1 MRRILYYL
9 PRTGRYPAQRRFL
22 NRMSFEYMQEI
33 PKPQEILAAIPVS
46 QDLVELK
53 KKRDAE
59 IKDAFTR
66 KDGRFLLIIGPC
78 SAHDEEAV
86 CDYISR
92 LAKVQNDVKDKIIII
107 PRIYTNKPRTTGIGY
122 KGMAHQ
128 PNLAE
133 EPNIVEGIKA
143 IRKMHIRAL
152 RDSHLP
158 AADEM
163 LYPSNYPYLEDLL
176 SYVAVGARSVE
187 NQSHRLTASGFD
199 IPVGMKNPTSGD
211 MEVTLNSAQAA
222 QAPHIFSYNG
232 WQVKTSG
239 NPLAHA
245 VLRGAVDYHGL
256 AFPNYHYE
264 DLVMFAEAYQKR
276 GLANPTIIVDTN
288 HANSNKKYAEQ
299 PRIAKEVMHSRRHST
314 LLKDMIRG
322 FMVES
327 FIEEGAQKV
336 TENVYGKSITDPCL
350 GWKDSEKLIRDL
362 AGMV

>member
-1 MRRILYYL
+1 MPLSPEL
-9 PRTGRYPAQRRFL
+9 A
-22 NRMSFEYMQEI
+22 EI
-33 PKPQEILAAIPVS
+33 
-46 QDLVELK
+46 K
-53 KKRDAE
+53 KKRDQD
-59 IKDAFTR
+59 IKASFTR
-66 KDGRFLLIIGPC
+66 ENSKLILIIGPC

-86 CDYISR
+86 CDYIAR
-92 LAKVQNDVKDKIIII
+92 LAKVQAEVKDKIIII

-128 PNLAE
+128 PKLQE
-133 EPNIVEGIKA
+133 KPNIVEGIKA

-152 RDSHLP
+152 KESYLP

-163 LYPSNYPYLEDLL
+163 LYPGNYPYLEDVL

-187 NQSHRLTASGFD
+187 NQAHRLTCSGLD

-211 MEVTLNSAQAA
+211 MEVTLNSIQAA
-222 QAPHIFSYNG
+222 QAPHVFSYNR
-232 WQVKTSG
+232 WEVKTSG
-239 NPLAHA
+239 NPLTHA

-256 AFPNYHYE
+256 AVPNYHYE
-264 DLVMFAEAYQKR
+264 DLKIFAESYQKR
-276 GLANPTIIVDTN
+276 GLTNPAIIVDTN
-288 HANSNKKYAEQ
+288 HANSDKKFAEQ
-299 PRIAKEVMHSRRHST
+299 PRIAMEVMQSRRHSS

-322 FMVES
+322 FMIES
-327 FIEEGAQKV
+327 FIEEGSQKV

>member
-1 MRRILYYL
+1 
-9 PRTGRYPAQRRFL
+9 
-22 NRMSFEYMQEI
+22 MSFKYVQEI
-33 PKPQEILAAIPVS
+33 PPPQEVLAAMPLS
-46 QDLVELK
+46 PDLVEIK
-53 KKRDAE
+53 KKRDRD
-59 IKDAFTR
+59 IKEAFTG
-66 KDGRFLLIIGPC
+66 KTSKFILIIGPC

-92 LAKVQNDVKDKIIII
+92 LAKVQAEVKDRIIII

-128 PNLAE
+128 PKLQE
-133 EPNIVEGIKA
+133 KPNIVEGIKA

-152 RDSHLP
+152 RESHIP

-163 LYPSNYPYLEDLL
+163 LYPGNYPYLEDVL

-187 NQSHRLTASGFD
+187 NQAHRLTCSGLD

-211 MEVTLNSAQAA
+211 MEVTLNSIQAA
-222 QAPHIFSYNG
+222 QAPHVFSYNR
-232 WQVKTSG
+232 WEVETSG
-239 NPLAHA
+239 NPLTHA

-256 AFPNYHYE
+256 AVPNYHYE
-264 DLVMFAEAYQKR
+264 DLKLFAESYQKR
-276 GLANPTIIVDTN
+276 GLTNPAIIVDTN
-288 HANSNKKYAEQ
+288 HANSDKKFAEQ
-299 PRIAKEVMHSRRHST
+299 PRIAMEVMQSRRHSS
-314 LLKDMIRG
+314 LLRDLVRG
-322 FMVES
+322 FMIES
-327 FIEEGAQKV
+327 FIEEGTQKV